1 METRHSSGNN
11 QTISE
16 LEFTGT
22 TMSNAAERRALRAA
36 ARSRDLDGT
45 GDLRRFERFV
55 KKDVPAYWRKKYESM
70 LLYETQWLHRFQ
82 VRMLH
87 WPWTNWLM
95 SRVCSKQVSNDLSVV
110 TIVMGPVTAYYMG
123 QAQLWRFILPC
134 ASAYLLELYFDKQV
148 KRPNDTSKH
157 FVPLCIRFGPAFPQ
171 VEILV
176 AASCFYPFAM
186 EAMYTFVNHPIAGW
200 EYLWLAVAALTYT
213 WTLSFSRIWAMVN
226 FPHQVIC
233 SNVLGFA
240 IAVAT
245 YRTHDHIRRHY
256 YLTLG
261 KSYAPVITALI
272 LFALILCA
280 RIENNDIKYLS
291 VPKSEYMR
299 VLESITAEDHAAGG
313 VDSAG
318 VSEPAGRSTRRH
330 YRRQNDARKKDGFV
344 MLMEQMERRSE
355 KRYTSRLTEEEESRI
370 AGF

>member
-134 ASAYLLELYFDKQV
+134 A
-148 KRPNDTSKH
+148 
-157 FVPLCIRFGPAFPQ
+157 
-171 VEILV
+171 
-176 AASCFYPFAM
+176 
-186 EAMYTFVNHPIAGW
+186 
-200 EYLWLAVAALTYT
+200 
-213 WTLSFSRIWAMVN
+213 
-226 FPHQVIC
+226 
-233 SNVLGFA
+233 
-240 IAVAT
+240 
-245 YRTHDHIRRHY
+245 
-256 YLTLG
+256 
-261 KSYAPVITALI
+261 
-272 LFALILCA
+272 
-280 RIENNDIKYLS
+280 
-291 VPKSEYMR
+291 
-299 VLESITAEDHAAGG
+299 
-313 VDSAG
+313 
-318 VSEPAGRSTRRH
+318 
-330 YRRQNDARKKDGFV
+330 
-344 MLMEQMERRSE
+344 
-355 KRYTSRLTEEEESRI
+355 
-370 AGF
+370 